1 MKHLNSKKTI
11 IVILSLLTGLLTS
24 FSPISEKE
32 EAIANNIEALSR
44 GEGSTSNP
52 CIYVE
57 GKCIINGK
65 KYFGMTYKN

>member
-11 IVILSLLTGLLTS
+11 IAILSLLAGLLTS
-24 FSPISEKE
+24 FSPIPEKE

-52 CIYVE
+52 CIVAE
-57 GKCIINGK
+57 GKCHINGHT
-65 KYFGMTYKN
+65 FNGMTYKN